1 MQIIAIA
8 NQKGG
13 SGKSTTATALA
24 QAAAARGLR
33 VLAADLDPQ
42 ANLSFFTGAD
52 ANQPGAFDLLE
63 NGRPAAVLIQR
74 TACGLDVIPAALE
87 LQTITTGK
95 GSARRLA
102 AALAPIRRQ
111 YDLIIIDTSTAPG
124 EARLNALMAATQLVI
139 PLEADIGGLQGLYQ
153 IHDEARQVQQ
163 ANPALRICGYILTK
177 YDRRSTLARTM
188 ADRIHAAAE
197 EMGIPFLGAIRAA
210 VAIREAQS
218 FQISLFDYAPK
229 STPAQDYMRVLDNL
243 TGNQ

>member
-1 MQIIAIA
+1 MQILAIA

-13 SGKSTTATALA
+13 SGKSTTAAALA

-33 VLAADLDPQ
+33 VLAVDLDPQ
-42 ANLSFFTGAD
+42 GNLSFFTGAD

-63 NGRPAAVLIQR
+63 QGRPAAALIQR
-74 TACGLDVIPAALE
+74 TAGGLDVIPAALE

-153 IHDEARQVQQ
+153 IYDEARQVQQ
-163 ANPALRICGYILTK
+163 ANPALTICGYILTK

-188 ADRIHAAAE
+188 ADRIQAAAE
-197 EMGIPFLGAIRAA
+197 EMGIPSLGAIRAA

-218 FQISLFDYAPK
+218 FQISLYDHAPK
-229 STPAQDYMRVLDNL
+229 SYPAQDYMRVLDNL
-243 TGNQ
+243 TGNR

>member
-1 MQIIAIA
+1 MQILAIA

-13 SGKSTTATALA
+13 SGKSTTAAALA

-33 VLAADLDPQ
+33 VLALDLDPQ
-42 ANLSFFTGAD
+42 GNLSFFTGAD

-63 NGRPAAVLIQR
+63 QGRPAAALIQR
-74 TACGLDVIPAALE
+74 TAGGLDVIPAALE

-153 IHDEARQVQQ
+153 IYDEARQVQQ
-163 ANPALRICGYILTK
+163 ANPALTICGYILTK

-188 ADRIHAAAE
+188 ADRIQAAAE
-197 EMGIPFLGAIRAA
+197 EMGIPSLGAIRAA

-218 FQISLFDYAPK
+218 FQISLYDHAPK
-229 STPAQDYMRVLDNL
+229 SYPAQDYMRVLDNL
-243 TGNQ
+243 TGNR

>member
-1 MQIIAIA
+1 MQILAIA

-13 SGKSTTATALA
+13 SGKSTTAAALA

-33 VLAADLDPQ
+33 VLAVDLDPQ
-42 ANLSFFTGAD
+42 GNLSFFTGAD

-63 NGRPAAVLIQR
+63 QGRPAAALIQR
-74 TACGLDVIPAALE
+74 TAGGLDVIPAALE
-87 LQTITTGK
+87 LQTITTGE

-153 IHDEARQVQQ
+153 IYDEARQVQQ
-163 ANPALRICGYILTK
+163 ANPALTICGYILTK

-188 ADRIHAAAE
+188 ADRIQAAAE
-197 EMGIPFLGAIRAA
+197 EMDIPSLGAIRAA

-218 FQISLFDYAPK
+218 FQISLYDHAPK
-229 STPAQDYMRVLDNL
+229 SYPAQDYMRVLDNL
-243 TGNQ
+243 TGSR

>member
-1 MQIIAIA
+1 MQILAIA

-13 SGKSTTATALA
+13 CGKSTTATALA
-24 QAAAARGLR
+24 EAAAARGLR
-33 VLAADLDPQ
+33 VLAVDIDPQ

-63 NGRPAAVLIQR
+63 QGRPAAALIQR
-74 TACGLDVIPAALE
+74 TAGGLDVIPAALE

-153 IHDEARQVQQ
+153 IYDEARQVQQ
-163 ANPALRICGYILTK
+163 ANPALTICGYILTK

-188 ADRIHAAAE
+188 ADRIQAAAE
-197 EMGIPFLGAIRAA
+197 EMDRPSLGAIRAA

-218 FQISLFDYAPK
+218 FQISLYDHAPK
-229 STPAQDYMRVLDNL
+229 SYPAQDYMRVLDNL
-243 TGNQ
+243 TGNR